1 MKKKYIVIITLIIVT
16 GVSLVAFAGY
26 SLFSKFKSN
35 NSKGIKEKV
44 VLYTV
49 QGNQTLFFEG
59 EFQNADK
66 LVFQY
71 DLSKGILDK
80 VNVADKQEVKA
91 GDVLFIYRN
100 TQVIQQKDNL
110 NDQLSSLKIT
120 YSRLQKQ
127 ANQQVAVVNSTSNQL
142 AENQAKEQ
150 IQEQLEDNKRQQ
162 QSLNRQIND
171 LNTKCYTEIKAPFDG
186 IVVKGGYSDTE
197 ASKPILTLTSDKK
210 QIVCNVGERDI
221 LKLTVDQEVNI
232 SVYGTGQSIKG
243 KIKYVATEPTEN
255 PLVSMGSAVQ
265 GSSGSPATAGGNSN
279 SSYTVNIEPDKL
291 DGLYSGFHVQV
302 STKALNDTS
311 KIPKTAVFTD
321 SGISYVW
328 VVKDGVLKKTEVE
341 VTDWN
346 EKYVQV
352 KKGVTFEDKVV
363 RQSKDSMKEGDKV
376 DESDKN

>member
-1 MKKKYIVIITLIIVT
+1 MKKKYIIIITLIIVM
-16 GVSLVAFAGY
+16 GVSLVGFAGY
-26 SLFSKFKSN
+26 SVFSKFKSN
-35 NSKGIKEKV
+35 NKGSKEKV
-44 VLYTV
+44 ALYTV

-59 EFQNADK
+59 EFQNANK

-80 VNVADKQEVKA
+80 VNVTDKQKVKA
-91 GDVLFIYRN
+91 GDILFTYKN
-100 TQVIQQKDNL
+100 TQVIQQRDSL
-110 NDQLSSLKIT
+110 NDQLNSLKIT
-120 YSRLQKQ
+120 YNRLQKQ
-127 ANQQVAVVNSTSNQL
+127 ADQQVTAVNSISNQL
-142 AENQAKEQ
+142 AQNQTKEQ
-150 IQEQLEDNKRQQ
+150 IQEQLDDNKRQQ
-162 QSLNRQIND
+162 QSLTRQIND
-171 LNTKCYTEIKAPFDG
+171 LNTKCYTEIKAPFEG
-186 IVVKGGYSDTE
+186 IVVKGEYSEVET
-197 ASKPILTLTSDKK
+197 SKPILTLTSDKK

-221 LKLTVDQEVNI
+221 LKLRVDQEVNI

-255 PLVSMGSAVQ
+255 NMVSMGSAVQ
-265 GSSGSPATAGGNSN
+265 VNSGASGSSVGGSTSY
-279 SSYTVNIEPDKL
+279 YTVNIEPDNV

-302 STKALNDTS
+302 STKASNDIP
-311 KIPKTAVFTD
+311 KIPKTAVFTE
-321 SGISYVW
+321 GEISYVW

-363 RQSKDSMKEGDKV
+363 RQSKDSMKEGDKI

>member
-80 VNVADKQEVKA
+80 VNVADKQKVKA

-186 IVVKGGYSDTE
+186 IVVKGGYSDAE

>member
-1 MKKKYIVIITLIIVT
+1 M
-16 GVSLVAFAGY
+16 GVSLVGFAGY
-26 SLFSKFKSN
+26 SVFSKFKSN
-35 NSKGIKEKV
+35 NKGSKEKV
-44 VLYTV
+44 ALYTV

-59 EFQNADK
+59 EFQNANK

-80 VNVADKQEVKA
+80 VNVTDKQKVKA
-91 GDVLFIYRN
+91 GDILFTYKN
-100 TQVIQQKDNL
+100 TQIIQQRDSL
-110 NDQLSSLKIT
+110 NDQLNSLKIT
-120 YSRLQKQ
+120 YNRLQKQ
-127 ANQQVAVVNSTSNQL
+127 ADQQVTAVNSISNQL
-142 AENQAKEQ
+142 AQNQTKEQ
-150 IQEQLEDNKRQQ
+150 IQEQLDDNKRQQ
-162 QSLNRQIND
+162 QSLTRQIND
-171 LNTKCYTEIKAPFDG
+171 LNTKCYTEIKAPFEG
-186 IVVKGGYSDTE
+186 IVVKGEYSEVET
-197 ASKPILTLTSDKK
+197 SKPILTLTSDKK

-221 LKLTVDQEVNI
+221 LKLRVDQEVNI

-255 PLVSMGSAVQ
+255 NMVSMGSAVQ
-265 GSSGSPATAGGNSN
+265 VNSGASGSSVGGSTSY
-279 SSYTVNIEPDKL
+279 YTVNIEPDNV

-302 STKALNDTS
+302 STKASNDIP
-311 KIPKTAVFTD
+311 KIPKTAVFTE
-321 SGISYVW
+321 GEISYVW

-363 RQSKDSMKEGDKV
+363 RQSKDSMKEGDKI

>member
-1 MKKKYIVIITLIIVT
+1 MKKKYIIIITLIIVM
-16 GVSLVAFAGY
+16 GVSLVGFAGY
-26 SLFSKFKSN
+26 SVFSKFKSN
-35 NSKGIKEKV
+35 NKGSKEKV
-44 VLYTV
+44 ALYTV

-59 EFQNADK
+59 EFQNANK

-80 VNVADKQEVKA
+80 VNVTDKQKVKA
-91 GDVLFIYRN
+91 GDILFTYKN
-100 TQVIQQKDNL
+100 TQIIQQRDSL
-110 NDQLSSLKIT
+110 NDQLNSLKIT
-120 YSRLQKQ
+120 YNRLQKQ
-127 ANQQVAVVNSTSNQL
+127 ADQQVTAVNSISNQL
-142 AENQAKEQ
+142 AQNQTKEQ
-150 IQEQLEDNKRQQ
+150 IQEQLDDNKRQQ
-162 QSLNRQIND
+162 QSLTRQIND
-171 LNTKCYTEIKAPFDG
+171 LNTKCYTEIKAPFEG
-186 IVVKGGYSDTE
+186 IVVKGEYSEVET
-197 ASKPILTLTSDKK
+197 SKPILTLTSDKK

-221 LKLTVDQEVNI
+221 LKLRVDQEVNI

-255 PLVSMGSAVQ
+255 NMVSMGSAVQ
-265 GSSGSPATAGGNSN
+265 VNSGASGSSVGGSTSY
-279 SSYTVNIEPDKL
+279 YTVNIEPDNV

-302 STKALNDTS
+302 STKASNDIP
-311 KIPKTAVFTD
+311 KIPKTAVFTE
-321 SGISYVW
+321 GEISYVW

-363 RQSKDSMKEGDKV
+363 RQSKDSMKEGDKI